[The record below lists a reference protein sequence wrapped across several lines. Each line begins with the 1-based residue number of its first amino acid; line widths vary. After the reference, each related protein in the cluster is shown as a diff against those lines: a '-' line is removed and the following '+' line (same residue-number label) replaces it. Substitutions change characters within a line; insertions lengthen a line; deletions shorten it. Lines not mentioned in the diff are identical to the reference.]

1 MNAETFFDNA
11 CDSRDLELIQM
22 VLGGNVGSFEMLVAP
37 HEPVLR
43 TIIRRYLQCEED
55 IRDVVQST
63 WMQVWRNLSRFRGQ
77 SRFRSWIIRIAI
89 NEALQVCRHRGR
101 RNTTS
106 IDQPVLSQ
114 EVHKRA
120 SVAPPFLE
128 PFLLRAVRELP
139 APYGRTLSFHALEG
153 LTDSEIASLEK
164 ITLSAA
170 KSRLH
175 RAKAMLRRNWN
186 VEVAA

>member
-1 MNAETFFDNA
+1 MSTETLFDNS
-11 CDSRDLELIQM
+11 CDSRDLELVQT
-22 VLGGNVGSFEMLVAP
+22 VLAGNVGSFEMLVAP

-55 IRDVVQST
+55 VRDVVQST
-63 WMQVWRNLSRFRGQ
+63 WLQVWRNLSRFRGQ

-101 RNTTS
+101 RHTTS
-106 IDQPVLSQ
+106 IDTPLLSHDVQ
-114 EVHKRA
+114 TKT
-120 SVAPPFLE
+120 SVSPSLLE
-128 PFLLRAVRELP
+128 PFLLRAVQELP
-139 APYGRTLSFHALEG
+139 APYGRTLGFHAVEG
-153 LTDSEIASLEK
+153 LTDSEIASLEQ

-186 VEVAA
+186 TEVAA